1 MATPQHQMIAYV
13 SSIQSLVDE
22 CQQALEQYDN
32 NEITL
37 NDLNFEIF
45 NRMEDIESDAQRL
58 NADLKKEINWE
69 ATDD

>member
-1 MATPQHQMIAYV
+1 MATTQEFV
-13 SSIQSLVDE
+13 SSILSLVAE
-22 CQQALEQYDN
+22 CQQAIEQYDK

-58 NADLKKEINWE
+58 NAGLNKEINWE
-69 ATDD
+69 ATDG

>member
-1 MATPQHQMIAYV
+1 MATTQEFV
-13 SSIQSLVDE
+13 SSILSLVAE
-22 CQQALEQYDN
+22 CQQALEQYDK

-69 ATDD
+69 ATDG

>member
-1 MATPQHQMIAYV
+1 MATQGIQMIAYV
-13 SSIQSLVDE
+13 TSIQSLVAE
-22 CQQALEQYDN
+22 CQQALDQYDK

-69 ATDD
+69 ATDA

>member
-1 MATPQHQMIAYV
+1 MPPIQEYV
-13 SSIQSLVDE
+13 TSIQSLVAE

-45 NRMEDIESDAQRL
+45 NRMEDIESEAQRL
-58 NADLKKEINWE
+58 NADLKKEVNWE
-69 ATDD
+69 ATDG

>member
-1 MATPQHQMIAYV
+1 MPPIQEYV
-13 SSIQSLVDE
+13 TSIQSLVAE

-58 NADLKKEINWE
+58 NADLKKDINWE

>member
-58 NADLKKEINWE
+58 NADLKKDINWE
-69 ATDD
+69 ATDG

>member
-1 MATPQHQMIAYV
+1 MPPIQEYV
-13 SSIQSLVDE
+13 TSIQSLVDE

-58 NADLKKEINWE
+58 NADLKKDINWE
-69 ATDD
+69 ATDG

>member
-1 MATPQHQMIAYV
+1 MPPIQEYV
-13 SSIQSLVDE
+13 TSIQSLVAE

-58 NADLKKEINWE
+58 NADLKKDINWE
-69 ATDD
+69 ATDA